1 MRLFPPG
8 YHGRGMS
15 YGKACTALPE
25 PEAAF
30 SSDDSTKPN
39 HRHSTSGDRAETTQQ
54 RGCLCVCR
62 TAAQQADHSMPP
74 TIDFLLC
81 VPIFTWKCNK
91 TVIIPT
97 LPIFRPD
104 NPPPPH
110 PLITTHPLTPQA
122 AAAQAAIWREAD
134 HRLSAPGSSHSW
146 HSGTE
151 RERES
156 GERDRDE
163 REEELMKEGRMAK
176 EMCGAVER

>member
-25 PEAAF
+25 LEAVF
-30 SSDDSTKPN
+30 SSDNSTKPN
-39 HRHSTSGDRAETTQQ
+39 HRHSTSGDRAETAQQ
-54 RGCLCVCR
+54 RSCLCVCL
-62 TAAQQADHSMPP
+62 TAAQQADHSMLP

-81 VPIFTWKCNK
+81 VPIFTWKSNK
-91 TVIIPT
+91 TVIIP
-97 LPIFRPD
+97 ISS
-104 NPPPPH
+104 PPSYPV
-110 PLITTHPLTPQA
+110 ITTHPPTPQA
-122 AAAQAAIWREAD
+122 AAVQAAIWREAD

-146 HSGTE
+146 HSGAE

-163 REEELMKEGRMAK
+163 
-176 EMCGAVER
+176 